1 MTVRRKSAC
10 VLAVASVMGW
20 SLVVPAAALAQNEAP
35 AAVDP
40 NVTAYPGSFFTEFRP
55 VTALDMIGRISGF
68 QFDGGT
74 YGRGFAGTV
83 GNILI
88 DGERPPVRS
97 DSLQSIL
104 SRIPAAQVVR
114 IDIVRAGAGGIDMQG
129 KAVVANVIRS
139 PDGGVSGSV
148 SANLQAD
155 TRGRLQPN
163 LNLQVRRQWDGR
175 SLEGSLSGFTGE
187 GDDRGLRERWSP
199 AGDLMLLGVSQGVF
213 DFHGVSGTTVYEG
226 PLAGGRI
233 RLNGL
238 IDVNGSGY
246 DGQDILIVPF
256 GRETN
261 LSDSSQAK
269 GEIGLRWTRS
279 LPRGMTLEILGS
291 QQLIDSESAS
301 TYDTPDF
308 TSASF
313 SDGWRGE
320 SIGSASLKFASL
332 QTPYGPIDFEVGS
345 EVAFNFVETGS
356 AYRFD
361 GSPLLLPGDD
371 TRVEELRSESFVSG
385 VWTPRENL
393 SVTGALRYE
402 QSRITAT
409 GTAGDAETNLSFLK
423 PRLNIA
429 WTPAAGHQ
437 LAFKLERNVDQLSFG
452 AFQASAAFS
461 TGVFGRGNPDIRPAQ
476 IWLAQAR
483 YERVFGRQGSF
494 VAELTHEAFDD
505 LLGQV
510 VILETPPGETTPRL
524 YNITRNVGTARR
536 ETAKFTGRLPLDS
549 YGMGGGVASASLQLR
564 QSETVDPVTFVD
576 RRLSNE
582 QPVVVSLGL
591 SQNLVSQRIN
601 WSVNASSGQSTR
613 NYGPR
618 ALVRS
623 RSQPSFSASLSWRPD
638 GRLSLSG
645 GLNVSGGSDGEFI
658 FFAAPRDRGVP
669 AYSETSR
676 YDGTISAYVSARRS
690 F

>member
-1 MTVRRKSAC
+1 MTVGRKSAC
-10 VLAVASVMGW
+10 ALVGAAVLAFTPG
-20 SLVVPAAALAQNEAP
+20 VPSTAQAQAAAATA
-35 AAVDP
+35 DP
-40 NVTAYPGSFFTEFRP
+40 NVTAYPAAFFTEFRP
-55 VTALDMIGRISGF
+55 ITALDMTGRIPGF

-74 YGRGFAGTV
+74 SGRGFAGTV

-148 SANLQAD
+148 SASVTNNTQ
-155 TRGRLQPN
+155 GRLQPN
-163 LNLQVRRQWDGR
+163 LNLQARRQWDGR
-175 SLEGSLSGFTGE
+175 SLEASLSAYQGSGDDEGIRERRSPTGE
-187 GDDRGLRERWSP
+187 
-199 AGDLMLLGVSQGVF
+199 LLLLARSQGVF

-226 PLAGGRI
+226 PFAGGRI

-246 DGQDILIVPF
+246 EGSDLLIVPS
-256 GRETN
+256 GRETS
-261 LSDSSQAK
+261 LSDSAQTK

-279 LPRGMTLEILGS
+279 LPLGMTLEVLGS
-291 QQLIDSESAS
+291 QQLIDNDS
-301 TYDTPDF
+301 TGSYETPEF
-308 TSASF
+308 TSATV
-313 SDGWRGE
+313 SDGRRGE
-320 SIGSASLKFASL
+320 SIGSGSLKFASL
-332 QTPYGPIDFEVGS
+332 ATPYGSIDFEAGS
-345 EVAFNFVETGS
+345 EIAFNFVESGT

-361 GSPLLLPGDD
+361 GLPLLLPGDD

-385 VWTPRENL
+385 VWTPRDNL

-402 QSRITAT
+402 RSRITAT
-409 GTAGDAETNLSFLK
+409 GSAGAAETDLNFLK

-476 IWLAQAR
+476 IWLTQAR

-591 SQNLVSQRIN
+591 GQNLVSQRIN
-601 WSVNASSGQSTR
+601 WSLNASSGQSTR

-638 GRLSLSG
+638 DRLSLSG
-645 GLNVSGGSDGEFI
+645 GLNVSGGSDGAFI

-669 AYSETSR
+669 VYSETSR
-676 YDGTISAYVSARRS
+676 SEGTISAYVSARRS